1 MEEIIEENNR
11 RDDRRDIFSEKVYAG
26 KRTYY
31 FDLNETSNGG
41 KCLVISERKLTDG
54 EYNERYKIMVFEENW
69 FIWEMSE
76 FRGKDLIF
84 RDEIKWKF

>member
-54 EYNERYKIMVFEENW
+54 EYNERYKIMVFEENLIEFW
-69 FIWEMSE
+69 KGLNRVVEYVVQEKTSE
-76 FRGKDLIF
+76 GF
-84 RDEIKWKF
+84 